1 MHFYL
6 WFVLL
11 SIDIFF
17 RHISSLPKRTR
28 LSVFVTFISL
38 LSSRRLWQQHP
49 TKRLCRR
56 ATAEPHWETLS
67 LSPFSFS
74 PRRAKE
80 RVVGKS
86 SESRRIRRDISKYN
100 NGRRTKNDGQRSR
113 ERGGRRRRRDRASSG
128 EGNNTTFIKA
138 SSSFFSLLMIK
149 RRNKANR
156 VCVFVVHRPK
166 SRFERVP
173 SRGMPFE
180 I

>member
-28 LSVFVTFISL
+28 LSVFVTFSL

-67 LSPFSFS
+67 LSPFSFFS

-138 SSSFFSLLMIK
+138 SSSFLY
-149 RRNKANR
+149 
-156 VCVFVVHRPK
+156 
-166 SRFERVP
+166 RF
-173 SRGMPFE
+173 
-180 I
+180 

>member
-28 LSVFVTFISL
+28 LSVFVTFSL

-128 EGNNTTFIKA
+128 EGIITLLLLKHHR
-138 SSSFFSLLMIK
+138 FF
-149 RRNKANR
+149 
-156 VCVFVVHRPK
+156 
-166 SRFERVP
+166 RF
-173 SRGMPFE
+173 
-180 I
+180 

>member
-6 WFVLL
+6 WFFLL

-28 LSVFVTFISL
+28 LSVFVTFSL

-74 PRRAKE
+74 PRRAE

-86 SESRRIRRDISKYN
+86 SSSSNSSRHRSIMVDEQRTTDNDRENAEGDDDGATAPVPEKVTLLLKHHRFFAFDKTTKRESRLCFRR
-100 NGRRTKNDGQRSR
+100 
-113 ERGGRRRRRDRASSG
+113 
-128 EGNNTTFIKA
+128 
-138 SSSFFSLLMIK
+138 SSSK
-149 RRNKANR
+149 VAR
-156 VCVFVVHRPK
+156 K
-166 SRFERVP
+166 SSFERNAV
-173 SRGMPFE
+173 
-180 I
+180 

>member
-28 LSVFVTFISL
+28 LSVFVTFCL

-67 LSPFSFS
+67 LSPFSFFS

-128 EGNNTTFIKA
+128 EGNTTFKA
-138 SSSFFSLLMIK
+138 SSFF
-149 RRNKANR
+149 
-156 VCVFVVHRPK
+156 
-166 SRFERVP
+166 RF
-173 SRGMPFE
+173 
-180 I
+180 

>member
-6 WFVLL
+6 WFFLL

-28 LSVFVTFISL
+28 LSVFVTFSL

-56 ATAEPHWETLS
+56 ATAEPRETLS

-74 PRRAKE
+74 PRRAE

-86 SESRRIRRDISKYN
+86 SSSSNSSRHRSIMVDEQRTTDNDRENAEGDDDGATAPVPEKVTLLLKHHRFFAFDKTTKRESRLCFRR
-100 NGRRTKNDGQRSR
+100 
-113 ERGGRRRRRDRASSG
+113 
-128 EGNNTTFIKA
+128 
-138 SSSFFSLLMIK
+138 SSSK
-149 RRNKANR
+149 VAR
-156 VCVFVVHRPK
+156 K
-166 SRFERVP
+166 SSFERNAV
-173 SRGMPFE
+173 
-180 I
+180 